1 MRLPPGPGRCRQRAA
16 ADAARFPESFRA
28 RRALLETYPDPA
40 RLREPPS
47 ADRDIPP
54 SARDT
59 CGAWS
64 GVSPYRPPPPTGH
77 SAPPQTGGSIPFRPH
92 IPPRTDR
99 RFRSM
104 QAAQFRPAQT
114 GYSTRCRQAMLRTAD
129 RSHARVRAQKKRDGS
144 PLSTQGAGTK
154 KRDGSPHSAPQGEPD
169 IVTPHPAAVPQ
180 FAERF
185 PHKSPVE
192 PELHGS
198 PANLSYKY
206 SQNFGTDTTVGEK
219 ISQDC
224 CTLLYETG
232 KTQ

>member
-40 RLREPPS
+40 RLRESPS

-99 RFRSM
+99 IF
-104 QAAQFRPAQT
+104 
-114 GYSTRCRQAMLRTAD
+114 
-129 RSHARVRAQKKRDGS
+129 H
-144 PLSTQGAGTK
+144 PLSAGHAPHGGSLPCAGTGTK
-154 KRDGSPHSAPQGEPD
+154 KTGRQPTLYARGRHKKTGRQPTLGPARGTGYRDASSCRR
-169 IVTPHPAAVPQ
+169 PAIC
-180 FAERF
+180 
-185 PHKSPVE
+185 
-192 PELHGS
+192 G
-198 PANLSYKY
+198 
-206 SQNFGTDTTVGEK
+206 K
-219 ISQDC
+219 ISAQI
-224 CTLLYETG
+224 TRRTG
-232 KTQ
+232 TARQPGQPVVQI

>member
-47 ADRDIPP
+47 ADRDVPP
-54 SARDT
+54 PARDT
-59 CGAWS
+59 CGAC
-64 GVSPYRPPPPTGH
+64 PAPPPHRPPR
-77 SAPPQTGGSIPFRPH
+77 AD
-92 IPPRTDR
+92 RT
-99 RFRSM
+99 
-104 QAAQFRPAQT
+104 FRPAQT
-114 GYSTRCRQAMLRTAD
+114 GGSVPCRPHNSAPHRPDIPPAVGRRCSARRIAPMRGYGHKKTGTAAHSLR
-129 RSHARVRAQKKRDGS
+129 RGRHK
-144 PLSTQGAGTK
+144 K

-169 IVTPHPAAVPQ
+169 IVTPLPAAVPQ

-206 SQNFGTDTTVGEK
+206 NKTRP
-219 ISQDC
+219 ISDGFRKNNVNYWAFREIRSIIPH
-224 CTLLYETG
+224 L
-232 KTQ
+232 